1 MCSPLGHLGSSR
13 VILSFCVSCL
23 CMCGATFGA
32 HKMLLT
38 AAAQR
43 NNDAMMAKQIEVE
56 QERKMSTMKRETKA
70 TKLRGRKGGSDDA
83 KDKSAS
89 AQHLP
94 SPPPSH
100 VFPSL
105 SSIPDICHFFSTQKC
120 VNRNKTD
127 FATKRRKSQQNQF

>member
-1 MCSPLGHLGSSR
+1 
-13 VILSFCVSCL
+13 
-23 CMCGATFGA
+23 
-32 HKMLLT
+32 MLLT

-83 KDKSAS
+83 KDKSDGAS

-94 SPPPSH
+94 SPLPSH
-100 VFPSL
+100 IFPSL
-105 SSIPDICHFFSTQKC
+105 SSLPPKTLRYFCS
-120 VNRNKTD
+120 KTD
-127 FATKRRKSQQNQF
+127 EPNTVPKLTISILYYY

>member
-1 MCSPLGHLGSSR
+1 
-13 VILSFCVSCL
+13 
-23 CMCGATFGA
+23 
-32 HKMLLT
+32 MLLT
-38 AAAQR
+38 AAGQR
-43 NNDAMMAKQIEVE
+43 NNNAMMAKQIEVE

-94 SPPPSH
+94 SPLPSH

-105 SSIPDICHFFSTQKC
+105 SSLPPKTLRYFCS
-120 VNRNKTD
+120 KTD
-127 FATKRRKSQQNQF
+127 EPNMFQNDNMNFSLVDFILYFTKLLCSAASVR

>member
-1 MCSPLGHLGSSR
+1 
-13 VILSFCVSCL
+13 
-23 CMCGATFGA
+23 
-32 HKMLLT
+32 MLLT

-83 KDKSAS
+83 KDKSDGAS

-94 SPPPSH
+94 SSLQSH

-105 SSIPDICHFFSTQKC
+105 SSLPA
-120 VNRNKTD
+120 KT
-127 FATKRRKSQQNQF
+127 FGIFVPKLMNLIQFQN